1 MRTIDTFYF
10 GEVTLRDCFD
20 TDTSMNGEGF
30 VEVTDSNGN
39 VIADIY
45 GYDIDDINEDIIE
58 DNLFKF
64 LTLFS

>member
-10 GEVTLRDCFD
+10 GKVTLCDCFD
-20 TDTSMNGEGF
+20 PDTSMNGEGF
-30 VEVTDSNGN
+30 VEATDSNGN

-58 DNLFKF
+58 DNL
-64 LTLFS
+64 L